1 MGIYIDSKCTCL
13 NFLILVV
20 CHKNHPNLFLLR
32 YLHFDYHIHAFL
44 FYSDLYLHLYIPRIV
59 KEDFLVCGLLLSI
72 DSLGDGKLASLVN
85 LLLLLLE
92 APQVLLLH
100 LQLVLAFLLL
110 EEVLG
115 ITHIQVLFH

>member
-1 MGIYIDSKCTCL
+1 
-13 NFLILVV
+13 
-20 CHKNHPNLFLLR
+20 
-32 YLHFDYHIHAFL
+32 
-44 FYSDLYLHLYIPRIV
+44 
-59 KEDFLVCGLLLSI
+59 LVCGLLLSI